1 VWPADFSPWYLVMAY
16 ALDLIIGDPPWMPH
30 PVRWIGNLI
39 NRLEKMLYPQYSAPS
54 WNLLFRGGALVA
66 FTILITV
73 GSFLLATKLLPH
85 PLKDVFL
92 VWVTYTLLATR
103 SLHIE
108 TRRVIKALEKGDIE
122 EARKALSWLVSR
134 DTEKLDE
141 KGILR
146 GTLETLSENI
156 SDGIIAPLFY
166 IGIGG
171 PLLGLLYKT
180 INTLDSMIGYKNERY
195 YYFGR
200 IAARLDDIFNYI
212 PARLTGIF
220 IVSSAWILQ
229 FVSESISLRSSLD
242 WKRGWYIMKR
252 DGRLLASPNAG
263 IPQAAMAGVL
273 GIQLG
278 GPTLYFGRILNK
290 PTIGDP
296 IHPLSLESYKL
307 GVIILYLSSVT
318 GLLMSVILEL
328 IGQLRMF
335 F

>member
-1 VWPADFSPWYLVMAY
+1 MWFVDFSPWYLVIAY
-16 ALDLIIGDPPWMPH
+16 TLDLIIGDPPWMPH

-39 NRLEKMLYPQYSAPS
+39 ARLENILYPQNSAPS
-54 WNLLFRGGALVA
+54 WNLMLRGGVLVGL
-66 FTILITV
+66 TVLITV
-73 GSFLLATKLLPH
+73 GSFWLIAKVLPH
-85 PLKDVFL
+85 PLRDVFL
-92 VWVTYTLLATR
+92 VWTTYTLLATR

-108 TRRVIKALEKGDIE
+108 TRRVIDALEKGDIE
-122 EARKALSWLVSR
+122 GARKALSWLVSR
-134 DTEKLDE
+134 DTENLDE

-156 SDGIIAPLFY
+156 SDGIVAPLFY

-171 PLLGLLYKT
+171 PLLGLFYKA

-200 IAARLDDIFNYI
+200 IAARFDDIFNYI

-229 FVSESISLRSSLD
+229 FANEYIPIRGSMD
-242 WKRGWYIMKR
+242 WKRGWHIMKR
-252 DGRLLASPNAG
+252 DGRLLPSPNAG

-273 GIQLG
+273 GVQLG
-278 GPTLYFGRILNK
+278 GPTSYFGRIFDK
-290 PTIGDP
+290 PTMGDP
-296 IHPLSLESYKL
+296 IHALSVEAYRL
-307 GVIILYLSSVT
+307 GVVNLYLSSILS
-318 GLLMSVILEL
+318 LLMSVMLGVISKFIL
-328 IGQLRMF
+328 F